1 VALLCAGQSSTLTGT
16 MAGQIVMEG
25 FLNFRMRPWLRR
37 LVTRTLAVVPAAA
50 TIYVSGEKGT
60 YQLLILSQ
68 VILSMQLPFA
78 VIPLIHFTNDRR
90 RMAGFANPGW
100 VRWLAWAAAAAIV
113 ALNVRLVVMGVSEWL
128 AAAGPWRAAAWLVVA
143 VAGAALA
150 VLLLWITLEPVVARM
165 RRFEGR
171 PVAPVPDTGIQP
183 VAPAYARIM
192 VTLDHT
198 GLDREA
204 VAHAAAMGRSHGSK
218 LYLVHVEEGVTSQVY
233 GPLASTAEVE
243 AGAAYLERIAA
254 SLRAAGMEVE
264 TAIFHSSDPRKEIVR
279 YARQVRPDLLIMGA
293 HGHGGLKDLVFGTTI
308 NPVRH
313 DLDVPVLVVRGPDS
327 KA

>member
-1 VALLCAGQSSTLTGT
+1 V
-16 MAGQIVMEG
+16 
-25 FLNFRMRPWLRR
+25 LNIR
-37 LVTRTLAVVPAAA
+37 LVA
-50 TIYVSGEKGT
+50 
-60 YQLLILSQ
+60 
-68 VILSMQLPFA
+68 
-78 VIPLIHFTNDRR
+78 
-90 RMAGFANPGW
+90 
-100 VRWLAWAAAAAIV
+100 
-113 ALNVRLVVMGVSEWL
+113 MGISEWL
-128 AAAGPWRAAAWLVVA
+128 AVAGAWRPLAWLVVA
-143 VAGAALA
+143 VAGAGLA
-150 VLLLWITLEPVVARM
+150 VLLLWITLEPAIARL
-165 RRFEGR
+165 RRFKAE
-171 PVAPVPDTGIQP
+171 PVAPVPDTGIAP
-183 VAPAYARIM
+183 AAPAYARIM

-204 VAHAAAMGRSHGSK
+204 LAHAAAMARANRSK

-243 AGAAYLERIAA
+243 AGAVYLERIAR
-254 SLRAAGMEVE
+254 SLRAAGLEVD
-264 TAIFHSSDPRKEIVR
+264 TAVFHSSDPRKEIVR